1 MKLHATLLAAAI
13 AAAAATS
20 ASAQTTPPP
29 PPADTTASAPA
40 PAAPAPGRVRR
51 DPDLITTAEIQ
62 AASVNDALDLVMRLR
77 PRWLRGHAGTTTMSG
92 AAADP
97 VIVYVNGTRL
107 GIARELRAIKA
118 ESISEMRFIR
128 SEDAIMRYGVGHSS
142 GVILV
147 TPR

>member
-1 MKLHATLLAAAI
+1 MKLHATLLAACI

-29 PPADTTASAPA
+29 APADSAAPA
-40 PAAPAPGRVRR
+40 PAAPRPERTRR

-97 VIVYVNGTRL
+97 VIVYVNGSRL

-128 SEDAIMRYGVGHSS
+128 SEDAVMRYGVGHSS

>member
-1 MKLHATLLAAAI
+1 MKLHATLLAACI

-29 PPADTTASAPA
+29 APADSAAPA
-40 PAAPAPGRVRR
+40 PAAPRPERTRR
-51 DPDLITTAEIQ
+51 DPDLITEAEVQ
-62 AASVNDALDLVMRLR
+62 AASVNDAYDLVTRLR
-77 PRWLRGHAGTTTMSG
+77 PRWLRGHAGTTEMNG
-92 AAADP
+92 APADP

-107 GIARELRAIKA
+107 GVARELRAIRA
-118 ESISEMRFIR
+118 ESVREMRFIR
-128 SEDAIMRYGVGHSS
+128 SEDAVMRYGVGHSS